1 MLTLLTLLTLSLA
14 SAEPAEDTAAARSAL
29 LATATTCCIVQS
41 VAPTDTAV
49 PMNPQRN
56 WLRMSRGHT
65 QRSGTDY
72 LGGAALSE
80 QLIAVDGVPM
90 MIDGLQAPIYQRTG
104 VVIQPRNLRPV
115 PRPSPGHP
123 W

>member
-1 MLTLLTLLTLSLA
+1 MLALLTLSLA
-14 SAEPAEDTAAARSAL
+14 SAEPNEDTTAARSAL
-29 LATATTCCIVQS
+29 LETATTCCIVQS
-41 VAPTDTAV
+41 LAPTDTAV
-49 PMNPQRN
+49 PMNPQRS

-65 QRSGTDY
+65 QRGGTDY

-90 MIDGLQAPIYQRTG
+90 MIDGLQAPVYQRTG
-104 VVIQPRNLRPV
+104 VVVPPRNLRPV
-115 PRPSPGHP
+115 PRPSPAHP